1 MESYPPTPITKY
13 GIQLLK
19 EGIEPNI
26 TYTSPGGEIIFYLNG
41 GLAPFPGV
49 TEGIALEE
57 GIEGLHPLFNHLDTK
72 GARQDG
78 ATWTDTVYEP
88 AEMVMKVIA
97 TAPTAEGLRRVI
109 RKWIASWD
117 PENPGK
123 LTWTTPESG
132 EWWCY
137 PRLHRPVT
145 DKLNRGYARDGIQ
158 KFSNWSIRNDD
169 AFWRSHDSVS
179 QFQFSYRMAVDE
191 FNRDDDGTLGPNWEQ
206 TYSGS
211 DEGVCETEPA
221 LNFLIPGRA
230 RWTPAGEEQRTVIN
244 RWLGST
250 EVQTVEV
257 HGSPTTWR
265 LGFGGQP
272 TSPISHP
279 ATAAQVKTALVG
291 LESITTDDVTV
302 EGETGGPY
310 TVTFTGQ
317 YAKTDVP
324 QMEASVVSG
333 GTNPYVTVATTS
345 TGTPAVTA
353 TDNQV
358 ISIQLGAFFMFPF
371 PDAAYIDIWGRM
383 SEDNETGIRL
393 RIGPQWIRLSR
404 FNNGVETVLRQRI
417 LLVLPIWGET
427 WSLVCG
433 SANNARQFTVMRS
446 GFPILSYK
454 ETGTG
459 SALGADYRGVGFGME
474 AGDGFTRQLVPPAV
488 NKWAFGDN
496 ATLTQ
501 SGHLALTN
509 FGDQPG
515 FPDLVVYGPGT
526 FKFSDG
532 PGAEP
537 TIEFGP
543 LADGQ
548 VALIKTHPGQRAV
561 YDITTDQTEQDLP
574 FFQDFLKRL
583 ISLAFNGNVPPLME
597 WFQSLFGI
605 EPPQGN
611 MYSLL
616 KGRWSKPV
624 PPRTLT
630 ASPVTHQIAVEIKDG
645 NANSKVIA
653 ALTPMRRWPE

>member
-13 GIQLLK
+13 GINLLR

-41 GLAPFPGV
+41 GLAPWPGV

-57 GIEGLHPLFNHLDTK
+57 GIEGMHPLFNHLDNK

-78 ATWTDTVYEP
+78 ATWSDTVYEP

-97 TAPTAEGLRRVI
+97 SAQSAENMRRLI
-109 RKWIASWD
+109 RKWVASWD

-123 LTWTTPESG
+123 LTWVTPESG

-137 PRLHRPVT
+137 PRLHRAPT
-145 DKLNRGYARDGIQ
+145 DKLQRGYTRDGIQ
-158 KFSNWSIRNDD
+158 KFQWFIRNDD

-179 QFQFSYRMAVDE
+179 QFQFAYKMAIDE
-191 FNRDDDGTLGPNWEQ
+191 FNRDDEGSLGPNWDQ
-206 TYSGS
+206 TYLGPG
-211 DEGVCETEPA
+211 DGVCETESA
-221 LNFLIPGRA
+221 VNFLIPGRA
-230 RWTPAGEEQRTVIN
+230 RWTPSGDEQNTVIN
-244 RWLGST
+244 RYLGVSET
-250 EVQTVEV
+250 QVIEVF
-257 HGSPTTWR
+257 GGPTAIR
-265 LGFGGQP
+265 LGFDGQL
-272 TSPISHP
+272 TSSISYP
-279 ATAAQVKTALVG
+279 ASAAEIKTALVS
-291 LESITTDDVTV
+291 LSNITTDDVDV
-302 EGETGGPY
+302 DGDSGGPY
-310 TVTFTGQ
+310 TVTFKGA

-324 QMEASVVSG
+324 QIEASIASG
-333 GTNPYVTVATTS
+333 GINPYVTVATTA
-345 TGTPAVTA
+345 TGSPATTA
-353 TDNQV
+353 TNKQV

-383 SEDNETGIRL
+383 SEDGQNGIRL
-393 RIGPQWIRLSR
+393 RLGPQWIRLSA

-417 LLVLPIWGET
+417 LLILPIWGET

-433 SANNARQFTVMRS
+433 TAGNDRQYTVMRS
-446 GFPILSYK
+446 GFPILTYK
-454 ETGTG
+454 ESGTQSHVG
-459 SALGADYRGVGFGME
+459 EDYRGVGFGME
-474 AGDGFTRQLVPPAV
+474 CGDGFTRQLVPPAV
-488 NKWAFGDN
+488 NRWSFGDN
-496 ATLTQ
+496 ATVTQ
-501 SGHLALTN
+501 SGHLAVTN

-526 FKFSDG
+526 FFFSDG
-532 PGAEP
+532 PGADP

-574 FFQDFLKRL
+574 FFQDFLHRL
-583 ISLAFNGNVPPLME
+583 ISLAFNGNIPPLMQ
-597 WFQSLFGI
+597 WFESIFGI

-611 MYSLL
+611 MYALL

-624 PPRTLT
+624 PARGLDGTPT
-630 ASPVTHQIAVEIKDG
+630 THQIAVEIKDG